1 MINKFSYRACKTVI
15 NKLSISKYPLI
26 YYVIIYVIFVK
37 HNKGIFMQFVSNL
50 IANIDAIIFIG
61 FLTLNLLFGLIA
73 SQGVSTMRAYSIGD
87 KRFSTATIAS
97 TIVAT
102 WVGGDFFVTSIT
114 ETYIQGLG
122 FVVAVTLGDLLNLF
136 IIGKFFAPR
145 MGEFL
150 NKLSIAEAMG
160 DLYGKNVRIITAISG
175 FVGIS
180 GIIAIQLKISGLL
193 FEYALGVP
201 LIYGIIISGII
212 ITIYSSLGGIKSVTF
227 TDVIQFIAFGTIIPV
242 IAYFLV
248 KGMAT
253 DKSVLD
259 TFNNNPLFDFDRTFS
274 FSNPNL
280 SYLIVIF
287 LWNVIPSFNPAF
299 FQRIAMAKDTNQVS
313 QSFIIASIFCFLLGV
328 LISWIGILILTIY
341 PELKAND
348 IIKITISE
356 YNWMMG
362 FKGVILSGIM
372 AMVMSTVDSYIN
384 SSSILLIHDLR
395 QSIGKKLLSNELKT
409 TRICSTIIGLVA
421 IVFAIRSGGL
431 LELFIWAS
439 MFYMPVVTV
448 PFIMTILG
456 FRSSSK
462 SVIAGMA
469 AGFSTAMLWEILLKG
484 QMQNIGGLIPGMLA
498 NLFVLFFT
506 HYFFNQPGGWQKK
519 LQPDAKPAV
528 IYPKQKMIDR
538 ITNAFKKNLP
548 KKDIYV
554 ATVGLF
560 MLISN
565 FLNANMLSPV
575 LYLQYSAIFDPI
587 YIITLLTATGLISY
601 PLWPQH
607 IKRTN
612 YTLVMWHVILFIV
625 PICFSCMNVIITNF
639 SEVQLMVF
647 MANMVVISALL
658 NWRTVL
664 SFVST
669 GIILAF
675 LLFKNNIGSH
685 SPQLSLEWFSLE
697 FKIAYLLFL
706 ASSIII
712 AFLKPKQEQYEAA
725 EIKAKTL
732 ENTVYSLDKE
742 VGELQEVVTHYTE
755 RVENQAQE
763 IERLGATAQKI
774 LNNVNHELR
783 LPVGNVM
790 NFAQMLSE
798 GLEKYS
804 TEHLKMLL
812 DEVLQ
817 NSNRLSSMIL
827 NMLDL
832 AMLEAKKIELY
843 KQTINLS
850 EMIYER
856 VKNCC
861 TIYLQEKSINFEMNI
876 EPEIFIFADPNYIRQ
891 TIDNLVINAI
901 NYSKDGTIKIDLHNT
916 NEDTVEIVIKDQGI
930 GIPKN
935 ELYDIFIPFRM
946 SSKTESKAQGRGV
959 GLALCKAA
967 IEAHGGHIKV
977 ESDGVLGAHFTI
989 SLPLRKIY

>member
-1 MINKFSYRACKTVI
+1 
-15 NKLSISKYPLI
+15 
-26 YYVIIYVIFVK
+26 
-37 HNKGIFMQFVSNL
+37 MQFIDNLVS
-50 IANIDAIIFIG
+50 NIDATIFMG
-61 FLTLNLLFGLIA
+61 FLALNLIFGLMA
-73 SQGVSTMRAYSIGD
+73 SKGVSTMRAYSIGD
-87 KRFSTATIAS
+87 KKFSTATIAS

-102 WVGGDFFVTSIT
+102 WIGGSFFVTILT

-122 FVVAVTLGDLLNLF
+122 FILVITLGDLLNLL
-136 IIGKFFAPR
+136 IIAKFFAPR

-160 DLYGKNVRIITAISG
+160 DLYGKNVRMITAVSG
-175 FVGIS
+175 FISIS

-201 LIYGIIISGII
+201 LIYGMVISGII
-212 ITIYSSLGGIKSVTF
+212 ITLYSSLGGIKSVTF

-253 DKSVLD
+253 DKSVFD
-259 TFNNNPLFDFDRTFS
+259 TVSNNPLFNLTDIFS
-274 FSNPNL
+274 LSNPNL
-280 SYLIVIF
+280 YYLISIF
-287 LWNVIPSFNPAF
+287 LWNVIPSFNPAI
-299 FQRIAMAKDTNQVS
+299 FQRIAMAKDINQVS
-313 QSFIIASIFCFLLGV
+313 QSFIVASFFCFLLGSI
-328 LISWIGILILTIY
+328 ISWIGILVLTIY
-341 PELKAND
+341 PNLQNNEV
-348 IIKITISE
+348 IKVVISE
-356 YNWMMG
+356 HNWIIG
-362 FKGVILSGIM
+362 FKGVILAGIM
-372 AMVMSTVDSYIN
+372 AMVMSTADSFIN
-384 SSSILLIHDLR
+384 SSAILLVHDLK
-395 QSIGKKLLSNELKT
+395 QSDINKPKTYELKI
-409 TRICSTIIGLVA
+409 TRICSAFIGLFS
-421 IVFAIRSGGL
+421 IILAIRSGSL
-431 LELFIWAS
+431 LDLIINAS

-456 FRSSSK
+456 FRSSGR
-462 SVIAGMA
+462 SVLAGMA
-469 AGFSTAMLWEILLKG
+469 AGFITAIIWETFFKIS
-484 QMQNIGGLIPGMLA
+484 NIGGVAPGMLA
-498 NLFVLFFT
+498 NLLVLFFT

-519 LQPDAKPAV
+519 LSSEIKPTAS
-528 IYPKQKMIDR
+528 YPKDKMIDR
-538 ITNAFKKNLP
+538 ITDSLKKNLP

-565 FLNANMLSPV
+565 FFNSNMISPA
-575 LYLQYSAIFDPI
+575 LYAQYSAIFDPI
-587 YIITLLTATGLISY
+587 YIITLLTSTALISY
-601 PLWPQH
+601 PLWPDH
-607 IKRTN
+607 LKSTN
-612 YTLVMWHVILFIV
+612 YTLVMWHLILFVV
-625 PICFSCMNVIITNF
+625 PICFACMNVIITNF

-664 SFVST
+664 LFVST
-669 GIILAF
+669 GIMLAF
-675 LLFKNNIGSH
+675 FLFKNNIGSNAT
-685 SPQLSLEWFSLE
+685 QLSLDLFSFE

-706 ASSIII
+706 SSSIII

-725 EIKAKTL
+725 EIKAETL
-732 ENTVYSLDKE
+732 ENTVAHLGQE
-742 VGELQEVVTHYTE
+742 VGELQEVVTHYSV
-755 RVENQAQE
+755 RVEDQAQE

-812 DEVLQ
+812 DEVLH

-832 AMLEAKKIELY
+832 AMLETKKIELK

-850 EMIYER
+850 ELIYER
-856 VKNCC
+856 VKNCS
-861 TIYLQEKSINFEMNI
+861 TIYLQEKPIDFEMNI

-901 NYSKDGTIKIDLHNT
+901 TYSNDGTIKIDLYIT
-916 NEDTVEIVIKDQGI
+916 NENTVEIMIKDQGI

-935 ELYDIFIPFRM
+935 ELYDIFTPFKM
-946 SSKTESKAQGRGV
+946 SSKTESRAQGRGV
-959 GLALCKAA
+959 GLTLCKTA
-967 IEAHGGHIKV
+967 IEAHGGQVKV
-977 ESDGVLGAHFTI
+977 ESDGLIGARFTV
-989 SLPLRKIY
+989 SLPLRKI

>member
-1 MINKFSYRACKTVI
+1 
-15 NKLSISKYPLI
+15 
-26 YYVIIYVIFVK
+26 
-37 HNKGIFMQFVSNL
+37 MQFISNL
-50 IANIDAIIFIG
+50 ISNIDAIIFIG
-61 FLTLNLLFGLIA
+61 FLTLNLLFGLVA

-87 KRFSTATIAS
+87 KKFSTATIAS

-102 WVGGDFFVTSIT
+102 CIGGSFFVTSLT
-114 ETYIQGLG
+114 EAYRQGLG
-122 FVVAVTLGDLLNLF
+122 IIIVFCVGDLLNLF
-136 IIGKFFAPR
+136 LIGKFFVPR
-145 MGEFL
+145 MKEFL
-150 NKLSIAEAMG
+150 NTLSIAEAMG
-160 DLYGKNVRIITAISG
+160 DLYGQNVRIITAISG
-175 FVGIS
+175 FIGIS

-193 FEYALGVP
+193 FEFALGMP
-201 LIYGIIISGII
+201 LIYGIVISGII

-227 TDVIQFIAFGTIIPV
+227 TDVIQFVTFGTIIPV
-242 IAYFLV
+242 IAYFLFQGINTELSIV
-248 KGMAT
+248 NTLA
-253 DKSVLD
+253 
-259 TFNNNPLFDFDRTFS
+259 NNPLFDLTKIFS
-274 FSNPNL
+274 FYNPNL
-280 SYLIVIF
+280 YYLISIF
-287 LWNVIPSFNPAF
+287 VWLVIPAFNPAI
-299 FQRIAMAKDTNQVS
+299 FQRIVMAKDTHQAS
-313 QSFIIASIFCFLLGV
+313 QSFRVAAIFYFLLCA
-328 LISWIGILILTIY
+328 ITCWIGILLLTLYPNLHAKDIL
-341 PELKAND
+341 KVM
-348 IIKITISE
+348 ISE
-356 YNWMMG
+356 HNWAMG
-362 FKGVILSGIM
+362 FKGIILAGIM

-384 SSSILLIHDLR
+384 SSAILLVHDLR
-395 QSIGKKLLSNELKT
+395 QTIGKKLLINELKT
-409 TRICSTIIGLVA
+409 TRICSAFIGLFS
-421 IVFAIRSGGL
+421 IILAIRSGSL
-431 LELFIWAS
+431 LDLIINAS

-448 PFIMTILG
+448 PFIMTIFG

-462 SVIAGMA
+462 SVIAGMI
-469 AGFSTAMLWEILLKG
+469 AGFGSAIIWEIYFKIS
-484 QMQNIGGLIPGMLA
+484 NIGGVAPGMLA

-506 HYFFNQPGGWQKK
+506 HYFFKQPGGWQKTLK
-519 LQPDAKPAV
+519 PEVKPAS

-538 ITNAFKKNLP
+538 ITNTFKQNLP
-548 KKDIYV
+548 TKDIYV

-565 FLNANMLSPV
+565 FLSANMLSPA
-575 LYLQYSAIFDPI
+575 LYFQYSAIFDPI
-587 YIITLLTATGLISY
+587 YVITLLTATGLISY
-601 PLWPQH
+601 PLWPEH
-607 IKRTN
+607 LKRTN
-612 YTLVMWHVILFIV
+612 FVLVIWHVILFIV

-664 SFVST
+664 LFVST
-669 GIILAF
+669 GIILALF
-675 LLFKNNIGSH
+675 LFKNNINTDA
-685 SPQLSLEWFSLE
+685 PQLSLEWFSLE

-725 EIKAKTL
+725 EIKAETL
-732 ENTVYSLDKE
+732 ENTVTHLGQE
-742 VGELQEVVTHYTE
+742 VDELQEVVTHYSE
-755 RVENQAQE
+755 RVGDQAQE

-850 EMIYER
+850 DMIYER

-901 NYSKDGTIKIDLHNT
+901 TYSKDGTIKIDLHNT
-916 NEDTVEIVIKDQGI
+916 NDDTVEVVIKDQGI

-935 ELYDIFIPFRM
+935 ELYDIFTPFTM
-946 SSKTESKAQGRGV
+946 SSKTESKAQGRGI
-959 GLALCKAA
+959 GLALCKTA

-977 ESDGVLGAHFTI
+977 ESDGILGALFTI

>member
-1 MINKFSYRACKTVI
+1 
-15 NKLSISKYPLI
+15 
-26 YYVIIYVIFVK
+26 
-37 HNKGIFMQFVSNL
+37 MQFIDNFIS
-50 IANIDAIIFIG
+50 NIDATIFIG
-61 FLTLNLLFGLIA
+61 FLALNLIFGLMA
-73 SQGVSTMRAYSIGD
+73 SKGVSTMRSYSIGD
-87 KRFSTATIAS
+87 KNFSTATIAS

-114 ETYIQGLG
+114 ETYMQGLG

-193 FEYALGVP
+193 FEFALGIP

-212 ITIYSSLGGIKSVTF
+212 ITLYSSLGGIKSVTF

-248 KGMAT
+248 KGMAI

-259 TFNNNPLFDFDRTFS
+259 TFNNNPLFDFDSTFS
-274 FSNPNL
+274 FANPNL
-280 SYLIVIF
+280 YYLVFIF

-356 YNWMMG
+356 YNWVIG
-362 FKGVILSGIM
+362 FRGIILAGIM

-395 QSIGKKLLSNELKT
+395 QSIGKNLLSNELQT
-409 TRICSTIIGLVA
+409 TRICSAIIGIVA
-421 IVFAIRSGGL
+421 IIFAIRSGGL
-431 LELFIWAS
+431 LDLFIWAS

-456 FRSSSK
+456 FRSSGK
-462 SVIAGMA
+462 SVLAGMA
-469 AGFSTAMLWEILLKG
+469 AGFSTAMLWEILLKD

-498 NLFVLFFT
+498 NLIVLFFT

-519 LQPDAKPAV
+519 TRPSKKPDTTGP
-528 IYPKQKMIDR
+528 PKKITDRLIDG
-538 ITNAFKKNLP
+538 FKKNLP

-565 FLNANMLSPV
+565 FLSSHMLPPA
-575 LYLQYSAIFDPI
+575 LYRQYAVIFDPI
-587 YIITLLTATGLISY
+587 YIITLLVATALISY
-601 PLWPQH
+601 PLWPDH
-607 IKRTN
+607 RKRTN
-612 YTLVMWHVILFIV
+612 FILFMWHVILFIV
-625 PICFSCMNVIITNF
+625 PICFACMNVIITNC
-639 SEVQLMVF
+639 SAIQLMVF
-647 MANMVVISALL
+647 MANMVVIAALL

-664 SFVST
+664 LFVST
-669 GIILAF
+669 GVLLTLF
-675 LLFKNNIGSH
+675 LFKNQINS
-685 SPQLSLEWFSLE
+685 SVPQLSLELFPLE
-697 FKIAYLLFL
+697 IKIAYMLFL
-706 ASSIII
+706 VSSIII
-712 AFLKPKQEQYEAA
+712 AFLKPKQEQYAA
-725 EIKAKTL
+725 IEIKAETL
-732 ENTVYSLDKE
+732 ENTVTHLGHE
-742 VGELQEVVTHYTE
+742 VNELQEAVTHYSV
-755 RVENQAQE
+755 RVQDQEQE

-774 LNNVNHELR
+774 LNNLNHELR

-790 NFAQMLSE
+790 NFAEMLSE

-832 AMLEAKKIELY
+832 AMLEAKKIQLT

-856 VKNCC
+856 VRHCSK
-861 TIYLQEKSINFEMNI
+861 IYLQDKSIDFDMNI
-876 EPEIFIFADPNYIRQ
+876 EPEIFTLVDPNYIRQ

-901 NYSKDGTIKIDLHNT
+901 NYSHNGTIKIDLYHT
-916 NEDTVEIVIKDQGI
+916 NDNIVEILVKDQGI

-935 ELYDIFIPFRM
+935 ELYDIFTPFKM
-946 SSKTESKAQGRGV
+946 SSKTDSNAQGRGV

-967 IEAHGGHIKV
+967 IEAHGGYIKV
-977 ESDGVLGAHFTI
+977 ESDGVKGASFTL
-989 SLPLRKIY
+989 SLPISKL

>member
-1 MINKFSYRACKTVI
+1 MQ
-15 NKLSISKYPLI
+15 LI
-26 YYVIIYVIFVK
+26 D
-37 HNKGIFMQFVSNL
+37 NL
-50 IANIDAIIFIG
+50 ISNIDATIFIG
-61 FLTLNLLFGLIA
+61 FLALNLLFGLMA
-73 SQGVSTMRAYSIGD
+73 SKGVSTMRSYSIGD
-87 KRFSTATIAS
+87 KNFSTATIAS

-114 ETYIQGLG
+114 ETYMQGLG

-160 DLYGKNVRIITAISG
+160 DLYGKNIRIITAISG

-193 FEYALGVP
+193 FEFALGIP
-201 LIYGIIISGII
+201 LIYGIVISGII
-212 ITIYSSLGGIKSVTF
+212 ITLYSSLGGIKSVTF

-259 TFNNNPLFDFDRTFS
+259 TFNNNPLFDFDSTFS
-274 FSNPNL
+274 FANPNL
-280 SYLIVIF
+280 CYLVFIF

-299 FQRIAMAKDTNQVS
+299 FQRIAMAKDTTQVS

-356 YNWMMG
+356 YNWVIG
-362 FKGVILSGIM
+362 FRGIILAGIM

-384 SSSILLIHDLR
+384 SSSILLVHDLR
-395 QSIGKKLLSNELKT
+395 QSIGKNLLSNELQT
-409 TRICSTIIGLVA
+409 TRICSAIIGIVA
-421 IVFAIRSGGL
+421 IIFAIRSGGL
-431 LELFIWAS
+431 LDLFIWAS

-456 FRSSSK
+456 FRSSGK
-462 SVIAGMA
+462 SVLAGMV
-469 AGFSTAMLWEILLKG
+469 AGFSTAMLWEILLKD

-498 NLFVLFFT
+498 NLIVLFFT

-519 LQPDAKPAV
+519 SAPTTKTSV
-528 IYPKQKMIDR
+528 NYSTVKMIDR
-538 ITNAFKKNLP
+538 ITEGFKKNLP

-565 FLNANMLSPV
+565 FFNSNMISTA
-575 LYLQYSAIFDPI
+575 LYSHYFPIFDPI
-587 YIITLLTATGLISY
+587 YIITLLSSTALISY
-601 PLWPQH
+601 PLWPDH
-607 IKRTN
+607 LKNTN
-612 YTLVMWHVILFIV
+612 YTLVMWHVILFVV
-625 PICFSCMNVIITNF
+625 PICFACINVIITNF
-639 SEVQLMVF
+639 SPIQLMLF
-647 MANMVVISALL
+647 MANMVFISALL

-664 SFVST
+664 LFVST
-669 GIILAF
+669 GVLLTLF
-675 LLFKNNIGSH
+675 LFKSKETIVFE
-685 SPQLSLEWFSLE
+685 PYSLEFVSLE
-697 FKIAYLLFL
+697 FKVVYLLL
-706 ASSIII
+706 LISSIII
-712 AFLKPKQEQYEAA
+712 VFLKPKQEQYEAA
-725 EIKAKTL
+725 EIKVETL
-732 ENTVYSLDKE
+732 QNTVTNLGQE
-742 VGELQEVVTHYTE
+742 VGELQEVVTHYSV
-755 RVENQAQE
+755 RVEDQAQE

-812 DEVLQ
+812 DEVLH

-832 AMLEAKKIELY
+832 AMLEAKKIELK
-843 KQTINLS
+843 KQTVNLS

-856 VKNCC
+856 VKNCSA
-861 TIYLQEKSINFEMNI
+861 IYLQEKSINFEMNI
-876 EPEIFIFADPNYIRQ
+876 EPEIFVFVDPNYIRQ

-901 NYSKDGTIKIDLHNT
+901 NYSNKGIITIDLYRT
-916 NEDTVEIVIKDQGI
+916 NENTIELIIKDQGI
-930 GIPKN
+930 GIPKH
-935 ELYDIFIPFRM
+935 ELYDIFTPFKM

-967 IEAHGGHIKV
+967 IEAHNGTITV
-977 ESDGVLGAHFTI
+977 ESDGITGASFTV
-989 SLPLRKIY
+989 SLPLRKI